1 MDAFMVTQPTDRAK
15 LYFRLGVLL
24 LVIGLIAGL
33 FTLPF
38 KITGDAVA
46 RFTFIDTLVHQHQIA
61 PMRYS
66 MVGPLF
72 SMPLWLIS
80 SFFSDPTIIIA
91 RYNFVLFVI
100 LLVILYLWLRKW
112 FDKKF
117 LLSFFLLLA
126 FGSMFPGHLI
136 NYYGEVF
143 SAVCLT
149 MGSVALAINKKT
161 IGWILSVLAVL
172 NTPAMFIP
180 FLLVVLYLTWES
192 RQLRLLILLP
202 ATLILI
208 LIENYIHTGGILAV
222 FRTYLA
228 SDHGFHTVL
237 PYSGRAGYS
246 YPFVLGVLSILLSFG
261 KGLIFFCP
269 GLLLIGWAW
278 KHISN
283 PIERKLL
290 MLWSLIVLGLIAAY
304 ASWWSWYGGWYW
316 GPRFFL
322 FASVPASW
330 MLAKLIHESKKS
342 LLQNVLV
349 LGLVT
354 LSIWVGV
361 NGIVFQQKTLDVC
374 AADNYALE
382 SLCWYVPEFSPLVR
396 PFITHDPLQT
406 TDWLSLVFFAAVWLY
421 LVIPVGIDLFQQLKS
436 AYHTYRP
443 GVKFSSWKL

>member
-1 MDAFMVTQPTDRAK
+1 MILQPQGKVTY
-15 LYFRLGVLL
+15 YFQLGLL
-24 LVIGLIAGL
+24 LLFIGLIAGM
-33 FTLPF
+33 FILPF
-38 KITGDAVA
+38 IIKGDAVA
-46 RFTFIDTLVHQHQIA
+46 RFTFMDQLVHQHQIT

-72 SMPLWLIS
+72 SLPLWLIS
-80 SFFSDPTIIIA
+80 SFFKDPTIVIA

-100 LLVILYLWLRKW
+100 FLLIMYRWLRNW
-112 FDKKF
+112 FDQEF
-117 LLSFFLLLA
+117 LLTFLLLLA

-149 MGSVALAINKKT
+149 LGSVALATNKST
-161 IGWILSVLAVL
+161 IGWVLSVLAVL

-180 FLLVVLYLTWES
+180 FILVVLYLTWES
-192 RQLRLLILLP
+192 RQLRLLLLLP
-202 ATLILI
+202 ATVILI
-208 LIENYIHTGGILAV
+208 VLENYIHTGGIIAI

-228 SDHGFHTVL
+228 GDHGFHTIL

-246 YPFVLGVLSILLSFG
+246 YPFVLGVFSILLSFG
-261 KGLIFFCP
+261 KGLIFYCS

-278 KHISN
+278 NHISH

-290 MLWSLIVLGLIAAY
+290 ILWSFIVLGLIMAY

-330 MLAKLIHESKKS
+330 ILAKLIHASRKS
-342 LLQNVLV
+342 LLLSMVTLC
-349 LGLVT
+349 LVT

-361 NGIVFQQKTLDVC
+361 NGVVFQQNTLDVC
-374 AADNYALE
+374 TADNYALE
-382 SLCWYVPEFSPLVR
+382 SLCWYVPEFSPLLR
-396 PFITHDPLQT
+396 PFITHPALQIN
-406 TDWLSLVFFAAVWLY
+406 DWLTLILFTIIWLY
-421 LVIPVGIDLFQQLKS
+421 IIVPLAINFYQQLKA
-436 AYHTYRP
+436 AYQTHP
-443 GVKFSSWKL
+443 PLVKFSSWKF